1 MAEELFMR
9 DPTSEASSTL
19 RAPVP
24 FPPDITGKTI
34 ALLDIAKERSNEFL
48 DTLETRFAAGGFTVK
63 RYRKASNSKN
73 AAPEI
78 VQAIVSE
85 ADIVV
90 EALAD

>member
-19 RAPVP
+19 RKPVP
-24 FPPDITGKTI
+24 FPPDIAGKTI
-34 ALLDIAKERSNEFL
+34 ALLDIAKERSDEFL
-48 DTLETRFAAGGFTVK
+48 DTLETRFVSQGFTVK

-73 AAPEI
+73 AAPNI

-90 EALAD
+90 EGLAD